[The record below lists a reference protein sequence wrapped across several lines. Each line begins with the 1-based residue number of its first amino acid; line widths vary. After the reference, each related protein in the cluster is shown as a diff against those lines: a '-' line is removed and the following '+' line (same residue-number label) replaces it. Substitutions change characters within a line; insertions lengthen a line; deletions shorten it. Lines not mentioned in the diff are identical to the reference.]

1 VAQPG
6 SLVDVRRGGL
16 RTVQTAQEDCRQ
28 QQESQQEKQLTFTHD
43 STVEL
48 QVVRSDRATVQ
59 LSSPISMW
67 LWIEVISF
75 WSFKLSV
82 LMGWDDE
89 TSTKLAGFH
98 RDLENGN

>member
-1 VAQPG
+1 
-6 SLVDVRRGGL
+6 
-16 RTVQTAQEDCRQ
+16 
-28 QQESQQEKQLTFTHD
+28 
-43 STVEL
+43 
-48 QVVRSDRATVQ
+48 
-59 LSSPISMW
+59 MW

-98 RDLENGN
+98 RDLQNGN